1 MVPIYTSRNMT
12 NPNQSLEST
21 AKTDTS
27 ASRQTSQ
34 HEPNAA
40 DAEEQIR
47 VRAYQLS
54 VDRKGQPGDAMQDW
68 LTAEREYYGSASRV

>member
-1 MVPIYTSRNMT
+1 MTTS
-12 NPNQSLEST
+12 NQRLENT

-27 ASRQTSQ
+27 AARQASQ

-47 VRAYQLS
+47 VRAYELS
-54 VDRKGQPGDAMQDW
+54 VDRKGQPGDEMLDW
-68 LTAEREYYGSASRV
+68 LTAEREYYGSAPVDTR